1 MINFKNTQNLIM
13 GGCHEMYNILFLQV
27 HFLKKKYSLCIYV
40 IFLCPTQLNQ
50 IRAKHGSTLTI
61 IKQATKKTLLL
72 NEKYAK

>member
-1 MINFKNTQNLIM
+1 MINFKNTQNLTT
-13 GGCHEMYNILFLQV
+13 GGCHETTFCFYKYIFS
-27 HFLKKKYSLCIYV
+27 KKKYSLCIYV